1 MQMNISIQITHWG
14 EAKSQVMPIRHEIF
28 IKEQKVP
35 EELEWDEFD
44 QGALHAIIKKD
55 DEVIGAARLIIDNTI
70 ARIGRMAI
78 KREFRGQGIGQEM
91 LEALVTKSLELDVSL
106 IKLHAQVHAVS
117 FYAKLGFV
125 AHGEIFSEAGIDHV
139 NMQKVLQ

>member
-1 MQMNISIQITHWG
+1 MNVSIQITHWD

-44 QGALHAIIKKD
+44 QDALHAIVKKEQ
-55 DEVIGAARLIIDNTI
+55 EVIGTARLIIDKTI

-78 KREFRGQGIGQEM
+78 QKECREQGIGQK
-91 LEALVTKSLELDVSL
+91 LLSIL
-106 IKLHAQVHAVS
+106 IQTAKEKGAQECILHAQTHAIA
-117 FYAKLGFV
+117 FYAKADFEPNGP
-125 AHGEIFSEAGIDHV
+125 IFDEAGIPHV
-139 NMQKVLQ
+139 EMRLTL

>member
-1 MQMNISIQITHWG
+1 MNISIQITHWD
-14 EAKSQVMPIRHEIF
+14 EAKSHVMPIRREIF
-28 IKEQKVP
+28 IIEQQVP

-44 QGALHAIIKKD
+44 QDALHAIVKKEQD
-55 DEVIGAARLIIDNTI
+55 IIGTARLIIDGQD

-78 KREFRGQGIGQEM
+78 KKDFRGQGIGQEM
-91 LEALVTKSLELDVSL
+91 LEALVTKSLELHVTL

-117 FYAKLGFV
+117 FYAKLGFE

-139 NMQKVLQ
+139 NMQKVL

>member
-1 MQMNISIQITHWG
+1 MNISIQITHWD

-44 QGALHAIIKKD
+44 QEALHAIVKKD
-55 DEVIGAARLIIDNTI
+55 QEVIGTARLIIDNAN

-78 KREFRGQGIGQEM
+78 QKECREQGIGQK
-91 LEALVTKSLELDVSL
+91 LLSIL
-106 IKLHAQVHAVS
+106 IQTAKEKGAQECILHAQTHAIA
-117 FYAKLGFV
+117 FYAKADFEPNGP
-125 AHGEIFSEAGIDHV
+125 IFDEAGISHV
-139 NMQKVLQ
+139 EMRLTL

>member
-1 MQMNISIQITHWG
+1 MNISIQITHWD
-14 EAKSQVMPIRHEIF
+14 EAKSHVMPIRREVF
-28 IKEQKVP
+28 INEQQVP

-44 QGALHAIIKKD
+44 QDALHAIVKKEQ
-55 DEVIGAARLIIDNTI
+55 EVIGTARLIIDGQD

-78 KREFRGQGIGQEM
+78 KKDFRGQGIGQEM
-91 LEALVTKSLELDVSL
+91 LEALVTKSLELHVTL

-117 FYAKLGFV
+117 FYAKLGFE

-139 NMQKVLQ
+139 NMQKVL

>member
-1 MQMNISIQITHWG
+1 MNISIQITHWN

-44 QGALHAIIKKD
+44 QNALHAIVKQ
-55 DEVIGAARLIIDNTI
+55 ENQVIGTARLIIDNTI

-78 KREFRGQGIGQEM
+78 QKEYREQGIGQK
-91 LEALVTKSLELDVSL
+91 LLSIL
-106 IKLHAQVHAVS
+106 IQTAKEKGAQECILHAQTHAIA
-117 FYAKLGFV
+117 FYAKADFEP
-125 AHGEIFSEAGIDHV
+125 HGPIFDEAGIPHV
-139 NMQKVLQ
+139 EMRLIL

>member
-1 MQMNISIQITHWG
+1 MNISIQITHWD
-14 EAKSQVMPIRHEIF
+14 EAKSHVMPIRREIF
-28 IKEQKVP
+28 IIEQQVP

-44 QGALHAIIKKD
+44 QDALHAIVKKEQ
-55 DEVIGAARLIIDNTI
+55 EVIGTARLIIDKAI

-78 KREFRGQGIGQEM
+78 KQDFRGQGIGQEM
-91 LEALVTKSLELDVSL
+91 LEALVTKSLELHVTL

-117 FYAKLGFV
+117 FYAKLGFE

-139 NMQKVLQ
+139 NMQKVL